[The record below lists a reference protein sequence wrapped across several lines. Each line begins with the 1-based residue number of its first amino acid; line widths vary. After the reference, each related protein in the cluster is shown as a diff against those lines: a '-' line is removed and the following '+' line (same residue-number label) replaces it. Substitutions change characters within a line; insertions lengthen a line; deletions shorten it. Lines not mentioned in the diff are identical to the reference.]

1 MNGNDVILFLSE
13 NIETLVTAV
22 GPIAGAIFTAIFLR
36 NNTATKEFE
45 KVKAGKLGEVAE
57 DLLKT
62 GKMTYTEYYKANNFL
77 KIAEKADKE
86 YSKIPHSKKAD
97 RYNFDWFVRFYEA
110 AGNISNE
117 QMQSIWAK
125 ILAGEIS
132 KPNTYS
138 LRTIEVLKNLSQQEA
153 ELFEKIC
160 SHCICTGSN
169 LFLPHYD
176 KYLET
181 CQISFGEIL
190 CLSELGLISSDSML
204 VLKMPID
211 MTPGILFIN
220 RDLLITVS
228 ANDENNKV
236 LEIRQFPLTGVGKEL
251 STLVAG
257 STTDDEFI
265 TFAKEINTNES
276 ISIAVHR
283 LVSIEGNVIKYNSAN
298 LLYPEKQ
305 TLSSH
310 EV

>member
-1 MNGNDVILFLSE
+1 MNGNDLILFLSE

-45 KVKAGKLGEVAE
+45 KVKANKLGEVAD

-86 YSKIPHSKKAD
+86 YSRIRHDEKKEAYD
-97 RYNFDWFVRFYEA
+97 FDWFVRFYEA
-110 AGNISNE
+110 VGNVSNE

-125 ILAGEIS
+125 ILAGEIN

-138 LRTIEVLKNLSQQEA
+138 LRTIEALKNLSQQEA
-153 ELFEKIC
+153 ELFGKIC
-160 SHCICTGSN
+160 SHCICNGPH

-181 CQISFGEIL
+181 CQISFGEVL
-190 CLSELGLISSDSML
+190 YLSELGLISSDSML

-211 MTPGILFIN
+211 ITPKILFVN
-220 RDLLITVS
+220 RNLLIMAS
-228 ANDENNKV
+228 ATDENNRV
-236 LEIRQFPLTGVGKEL
+236 FEIRQFPLTGVGMEL
-251 STLVAG
+251 ATLVAE
-257 STTDDEFI
+257 SPTDDEFI
-265 TFAKEINTNES
+265 SFAKEINTNAS
-276 ISIAVHR
+276 INITVHEI
-283 LVSIEGNVIKYNSAN
+283 VSREGDEIKCNNAN
-298 LLYPEKQ
+298 LLNE
-305 TLSSH
+305 
-310 EV
+310 ER